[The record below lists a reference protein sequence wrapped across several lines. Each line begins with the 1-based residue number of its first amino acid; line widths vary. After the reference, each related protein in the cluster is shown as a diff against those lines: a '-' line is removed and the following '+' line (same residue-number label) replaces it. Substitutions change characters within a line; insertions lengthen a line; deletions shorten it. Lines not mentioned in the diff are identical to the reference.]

1 MGARLVY
8 AKVIDR
14 KLFFVKGGKL
24 HPGLDNEVLLNEEPG
39 VAGAFL
45 VMRGW
50 SDDHGSVTEQWRIEG
65 PGGLHIYESIPRELH
80 LATEAHT
87 ERLEDEVA
95 DLKVDVASDDYH
107 LVLSLDEEEVARIRF
122 VVRVEGNAPAFS

>member
-1 MGARLVY
+1 MGANLRY

-14 KLFFVKGGKL
+14 KVFYAKGGRL
-24 HPGLDNEVLLNEEPG
+24 HPGLENEVLLNEEPG

-65 PGGLHIYESIPRELH
+65 PGGLRIYESIPRELH
-80 LATEAHT
+80 LPTEQHV
-87 ERLEDEVA
+87 ERLEDEIA
-95 DLKVDVASDDYH
+95 DLTVDAASDNYH
-107 LVLSLDEEEVARIRF
+107 VVFTLDEEEVARLRF
-122 VVRVEGNAPAFS
+122 TVRVEDQPAFS

>member
-14 KLFFVKGGKL
+14 KLFFVKGGRL
-24 HPGLDNEVLLNEEPG
+24 HPGLENEVLLNEEPG
-39 VAGAFL
+39 VAGVFL

-50 SDDHGSVTEQWRIEG
+50 SDDHGTVTEQWRIEG
-65 PGGLHIYESIPRELH
+65 PGGLRMYDSIPREIH
-80 LATEAHT
+80 LPTEAHI

-107 LVLSLDEEEVARIRF
+107 VVFTLDEREVSRIQF
-122 VVRVEGNAPAFS
+122 TVRVEDSPVFT